1 MLSFMLLRT
10 NMSQLAFQ
18 LKKLFGFKD
27 FFLILTILKRSPLRF
42 GNNSSTIHLLFNPK
56 FHRLMKHVKH
66 INLQFHMLREF
77 SKQKEVALLILS
89 SASGSV
95 ECGFSVTLSKVSP
108 EPCNIYKQY
117 YINIKTLQT

>member
-1 MLSFMLLRT
+1 
-10 NMSQLAFQ
+10 
-18 LKKLFGFKD
+18 
-27 FFLILTILKRSPLRF
+27 
-42 GNNSSTIHLLFNPK
+42 
-56 FHRLMKHVKH
+56 MKHVKH